1 MKKLLRYSLTMVFAL
16 VASVGFAQEA
26 TLDFTTNSWGLPE
39 GSAAKIKT
47 AASYTSGKYTINISE
62 TTDGHYWN
70 ADGYL
75 LMGKTGATL
84 TLPAFD
90 FDVARIE
97 VVGRTGASTATLQNI
112 YVGDE
117 AVSTQTKGADKTQEY
132 AIKPAHQAKGTIY
145 SIKVNSKHNTQ
156 IVKIN
161 VYKVGS
167 EGETPQP
174 PVEITYTDVASVKD
188 LLANYKEDTKNLNL
202 TLTNAKV
209 TFVNEYNGTINTY
222 VREGDTAIE
231 LRTLGFN
238 MPVNSILN
246 GKVKVD
252 LKFNYGVPYLAA
264 NAGTDDE
271 SITVTESTEAAQP
284 IEATVADIIANKYLN
299 DLVTIKGFTFS
310 KEEYQE
316 GRFNYYANDGE
327 QKIMIYDKFNKVG
340 GVAELTEGEKYT
352 VTGLYGAI
360 FKGTPEILPTQ
371 KVTAGTPTGINN
383 ITTSAADNAPIFNL
397 AGQKVGKSYKGVV
410 IKAGK
415 KMIQ

>member
-1 MKKLLRYSLTMVFAL
+1 MKKLLRYSLTLVFAL
-16 VASVGFAQEA
+16 VASVGFAQ
-26 TLDFTTNSWGLPE
+26 TT
-39 GSAAKIKT
+39 
-47 AASYTSGKYTINISE
+47 
-62 TTDGHYWN
+62 
-70 ADGYL
+70 
-75 LMGKTGATL
+75 
-84 TLPAFD
+84 FD
-90 FDVARIE
+90 FDNDYKTLFPSLPGVSSMESNEGDFNEATTCTVDGIAVTVSAKEEGNPNANRIWTSSARLRMYSGTLTIQAPEGKQISKIE
-97 VVGRTGASTATLQNI
+97 IAQKKWNANNKVDNGTL
-112 YVGDE
+112 D
-117 AVSTQTKGADKTQEY
+117 TKGNWTGSANKVV
-132 AIKPAHQAKGTIY
+132 Y
-145 SIKVNSKHNTQ
+145 SIAGNTQ
-156 IVKIN
+156 IKTMTVTI
-161 VYKVGS
+161 G
-167 EGETPQP
+167 EGGTPQP
-174 PVEITYTDVASVKD
+174 PVVVTYTDVASVKD
-188 LLANYKEDTKNLNL
+188 LLANYTEDTKNLNL

-222 VREGDTAIE
+222 VREGDAAIE

-238 MPVNSILN
+238 MPVNSILT

-271 SITVTESTEAAQP
+271 SITVTESTEATQP
-284 IEATVADIIANKYLN
+284 IEATVADILANKYLN
-299 DLVTIKGFTFS
+299 DLVTIKNFTFS

-316 GRFNYYANDGE
+316 GKFNYYANDGE
-327 QKIMIYDKFNKVG
+327 QKIMIYDKFSKVG
-340 GVAELTEGEKYT
+340 GVAELTEGETYT

-371 KVTAGTPTGINN
+371 AVVPGSSTGITN

>member
-1 MKKLLRYSLTMVFAL
+1 MKKLLRYSLTLVFAL
-16 VASVGFAQEA
+16 VASVGFAQ
-26 TLDFTTNSWGLPE
+26 TT
-39 GSAAKIKT
+39 
-47 AASYTSGKYTINISE
+47 
-62 TTDGHYWN
+62 
-70 ADGYL
+70 
-75 LMGKTGATL
+75 
-84 TLPAFD
+84 FD
-90 FDVARIE
+90 FDNDYKTLFPNLPGVSSMESNEGDFNEATTCTVDGIAVTVSAKEEGITNANRIWTSSPRLRMYS
-97 VVGRTGASTATLQNI
+97 GTLTVQAPEGKQISKIEIAQKKWNANNK
-112 YVGDE
+112 VDNGTLD
-117 AVSTQTKGADKTQEY
+117 
-132 AIKPAHQAKGTIY
+132 AKGNWTGSANKVVY
-145 SIKVNSKHNTQ
+145 SIAANTQ
-156 IVKIN
+156 IKSMIVTL
-161 VYKVGS
+161 G
-167 EGETPQP
+167 EGGTPQP

-188 LLANYKEDTKNLNL
+188 LLANYAKDTKNLNL

-252 LKFNYGVPYLAA
+252 LKYNYGVPYLAA

-271 SITVTESTEAAQP
+271 SITVTESDEAAQP
-284 IEATVADIIANKYLN
+284 IEATIADILANKYLN
-299 DLVTIKGFTFS
+299 DLVTIKNFTFS

-316 GRFNYYANDGE
+316 GKFNYYANDGE
-327 QKIMIYDKFNKVG
+327 QKIMIFDKFNKVG
-340 GVAELTEGEKYT
+340 GVAELTEGETYT
-352 VTGLYGAI
+352 ATGLYGAI

-371 KVTAGTPTGINN
+371 KVVPGTSTGITN

-397 AGQKVGKSYKGVV
+397 AGQKVSKGYKGVV

>member
-1 MKKLLRYSLTMVFAL
+1 MKKLLRYSLTLVFAL
-16 VASVGFAQEA
+16 VASVGFAQTTFDFDKDYKTLFPNLPGVSSMESNEGDFNEA
-26 TLDFTTNSWGLPE
+26 ATCTVDGIAVTVSAKEEGNANANRIWTSSARLRMYSGTLTIQAPE
-39 GSAAKIKT
+39 GKQISKIEIAQK
-47 AASYTSGKYTINISE
+47 K
-62 TTDGHYWN
+62 WN
-70 ADGYL
+70 ADNKVDNG
-75 LMGKTGATL
+75 TL
-84 TLPAFD
+84 D
-90 FDVARIE
+90 
-97 VVGRTGASTATLQNI
+97 
-112 YVGDE
+112 
-117 AVSTQTKGADKTQEY
+117 
-132 AIKPAHQAKGTIY
+132 AKGNWTGSANKVVY
-145 SIKVNSKHNTQ
+145 SIAANTQ
-156 IVKIN
+156 IKTMTVTLDN
-161 VYKVGS
+161 G
-167 EGETPQP
+167 GTTPEP
-174 PVEITYTDVASVKD
+174 PVVVTYTDVASVKD

-209 TFVNEYNGTINTY
+209 TFVNEYKGTINTY

-238 MPVNSILN
+238 MPVNSILT

-252 LKFNYGVPYLAA
+252 LKYNYGVPYLTA

-271 SITVTESTEAAQP
+271 SITITESEEAAQP
-284 IEATVADIIANKYLN
+284 IEATIADLIANKYLN
-299 DLVTIKGFTFS
+299 DLVTIKNFTFS

-316 GRFNYYANDGE
+316 GKFNYYANDGE

-340 GVAELTEGEKYT
+340 GVAELTEGETYT
-352 VTGLYGAI
+352 ATGLYGAI

-397 AGQKVGKSYKGVV
+397 AGQKVGKGYKGVV

>member
-1 MKKLLRYSLTMVFAL
+1 MNKFLRYSLSVIFAF
-16 VASVGFAQEA
+16 VASVSFAQ
-26 TLDFTTNSWGLPE
+26 TT
-39 GSAAKIKT
+39 
-47 AASYTSGKYTINISE
+47 
-62 TTDGHYWN
+62 
-70 ADGYL
+70 
-75 LMGKTGATL
+75 
-84 TLPAFD
+84 FD
-90 FDVARIE
+90 FDKDYKTLFPNLPGVSSMESNDGDFNEATTCTVDGIAVTVSAKEEGITNANRIWTSSPRLRMYS
-97 VVGRTGASTATLQNI
+97 GTLTVQAPEGKQISKIEIAQKKWNANNK
-112 YVGDE
+112 VDNGTLD
-117 AVSTQTKGADKTQEY
+117 
-132 AIKPAHQAKGTIY
+132 AKGNWTGSANKVVY
-145 SIKVNSKHNTQ
+145 SIAANTQ
-156 IVKIN
+156 IKSMIVTL
-161 VYKVGS
+161 G
-167 EGETPQP
+167 EGGTPQP

-188 LLANYKEDTKNLNL
+188 LLANYAKDTKNLNL

-209 TFVNEYNGTINTY
+209 TFVNEYKGTINTY

-252 LKFNYGVPYLAA
+252 LKYNYGVPYLAA

-271 SITVTESTEAAQP
+271 SITVTESDEAAQP
-284 IEATVADIIANKYLN
+284 IEATIADILANKYLN
-299 DLVTIKGFTFS
+299 DLVTIKNFTFS
-310 KEEYQE
+310 KEEFQA
-316 GRFNYYANDGE
+316 GKFNYYANNGE

-340 GVAELTEGEKYT
+340 GVAELTEGETYT

-371 KVTAGTPTGINN
+371 AVVAGTPTGITN

>member
-1 MKKLLRYSLTMVFAL
+1 MKKLLRYSLTLVFAL
-16 VASVGFAQEA
+16 VASVGFAQ
-26 TLDFTTNSWGLPE
+26 TT
-39 GSAAKIKT
+39 
-47 AASYTSGKYTINISE
+47 
-62 TTDGHYWN
+62 
-70 ADGYL
+70 
-75 LMGKTGATL
+75 
-84 TLPAFD
+84 FD
-90 FDVARIE
+90 FDKDYKTLFPGLPGVSSMESNDGDFNEATTCTVDGIAVTVSAKEEGNANANRIWTKSARLRMYS
-97 VVGRTGASTATLQNI
+97 GTLTIQAPEGKQITKIDIAQNKWNANNK
-112 YVGDE
+112 VDN
-117 AVSTQTKGADKTQEY
+117 
-132 AIKPAHQAKGTIY
+132 GTIDNKGNWTGSANKVVY
-145 SIKVNSKHNTQ
+145 SIAGNTQ
-156 IVKIN
+156 IKTMTVTL
-161 VYKVGS
+161 G
-167 EGETPQP
+167 EGGTPQP
-174 PVEITYTDVASVKD
+174 PVEVTYTDVASVKD
-188 LLANYKEDTKNLNL
+188 LLANYAKDTKNLNL

-252 LKFNYGVPYLAA
+252 LNFNYGVPYLTA

-271 SITVTESTEAAQP
+271 SITVTESDEAAQP
-284 IEATVADIIANKYLN
+284 IEATIADILANKYLN
-299 DLVTIKGFTFS
+299 DLVTIKNFTFS
-310 KEEYQE
+310 KEEFQA
-316 GRFNYYANDGE
+316 GKFNYYANDGE

-340 GVAELTEGEKYT
+340 GVAELTGGETYT

-371 KVTAGTPTGINN
+371 AVVAGTPTGITN

>member
-1 MKKLLRYSLTMVFAL
+1 MKKLLRYSLTLVFAL
-16 VASVGFAQEA
+16 VASVGFAQ
-26 TLDFTTNSWGLPE
+26 TT
-39 GSAAKIKT
+39 
-47 AASYTSGKYTINISE
+47 
-62 TTDGHYWN
+62 
-70 ADGYL
+70 
-75 LMGKTGATL
+75 
-84 TLPAFD
+84 FD
-90 FDVARIE
+90 FDNDYK
-97 VVGRTGASTATLQNI
+97 TLFPSLP
-112 YVGDE
+112 G
-117 AVSTQTKGADKTQEY
+117 VSTSTGSNDGDFNEATTCTVDGIAVTVSAKEEGNPNANRIWTSSARLRMYSGTLTIQAPEGKQITKIDIAQKKWNANNKVDNGTID
-132 AIKPAHQAKGTIY
+132 AKGNWTGSANKVVY
-145 SIKVNSKHNTQ
+145 SIAGNTQ
-156 IVKIN
+156 IKTMTVTL
-161 VYKVGS
+161 G
-167 EGETPQP
+167 EGGTPQP

-188 LLANYKEDTKNLNL
+188 LLANYAKDTKNLNL

-252 LKFNYGVPYLAA
+252 LKYNYGVPYLTA

-271 SITVTESTEAAQP
+271 SITVTESDEAAEP
-284 IEATVADIIANKYLN
+284 IEATIADILANKYLN
-299 DLVTIKGFTFS
+299 DLVTIKNFTFS

-340 GVAELTEGEKYT
+340 GVAELTEGETYT

-371 KVTAGTPTGINN
+371 AVVAGTPTGITN

-397 AGQKVGKSYKGVV
+397 AGQMVGKSYKGVV

>member
-1 MKKLLRYSLTMVFAL
+1 MYSGTLTIQA
-16 VASVGFAQEA
+16 
-26 TLDFTTNSWGLPE
+26 PE
-39 GSAAKIKT
+39 GKQITKIDIAQK
-47 AASYTSGKYTINISE
+47 K
-62 TTDGHYWN
+62 WN
-70 ADGYL
+70 ANNKVDNG
-75 LMGKTGATL
+75 TI
-84 TLPAFD
+84 D
-90 FDVARIE
+90 
-97 VVGRTGASTATLQNI
+97 
-112 YVGDE
+112 
-117 AVSTQTKGADKTQEY
+117 
-132 AIKPAHQAKGTIY
+132 AKGNWTGSANKVVY
-145 SIKVNSKHNTQ
+145 SIAGNTQ
-156 IVKIN
+156 IKTMTVTL
-161 VYKVGS
+161 G
-167 EGETPQP
+167 EGGTPQP
-174 PVEITYTDVASVKD
+174 PVEITYTDVASMKD

-209 TFVNEYNGTINTY
+209 TFVNEYKGTINTY

-252 LKFNYGVPYLAA
+252 LKYNYGVPYLAA

-271 SITVTESTEAAQP
+271 SITVTESDEAAQP
-284 IEATVADIIANKYLN
+284 IEATIADILANKYLN
-299 DLVTIKGFTFS
+299 DLVTIKNFTFS
-310 KEEYQE
+310 KEEFQA
-316 GRFNYYANDGE
+316 GKFNYYANNGE

-340 GVAELTEGEKYT
+340 GVAELTEGETYT

-371 KVTAGTPTGINN
+371 AVVAGTPTGITN

>member
-1 MKKLLRYSLTMVFAL
+1 MKKLLRYSLTLVFAL
-16 VASVGFAQEA
+16 IASVAFAQ
-26 TLDFTTNSWGLPE
+26 TT
-39 GSAAKIKT
+39 
-47 AASYTSGKYTINISE
+47 
-62 TTDGHYWN
+62 
-70 ADGYL
+70 
-75 LMGKTGATL
+75 
-84 TLPAFD
+84 FD
-90 FDVARIE
+90 FDKDYKTLFPNLPGVSSMESNDGDFNEATTCTVDGIAVTVSAKEEGITNANRIWTNSARLRMYS
-97 VVGRTGASTATLQNI
+97 GTLTIQAPEGKQI
-112 YVGDE
+112 
-117 AVSTQTKGADKTQEY
+117 TKIDIAQKKWNANTKVDNGTIDKTGNWTGS
-132 AIKPAHQAKGTIY
+132 ANKVVY
-145 SIKVNSKHNTQ
+145 SIAGNTQ
-156 IVKIN
+156 IKTMTVTL
-161 VYKVGS
+161 G
-167 EGETPQP
+167 EGGTPQP
-174 PVEITYTDVASVKD
+174 PVVVTYTDVASVKD

-209 TFVNEYNGTINTY
+209 TFVNEYKGTINTY

-252 LKFNYGVPYLAA
+252 LKYNYGVPYLTA

-271 SITVTESTEAAQP
+271 SITVTESDEAAQP
-284 IEATVADIIANKYLN
+284 IEATIADILANKYLN
-299 DLVTIKGFTFS
+299 DLVTIKNFTFS
-310 KEEYQE
+310 KEEFQA
-316 GRFNYYANDGE
+316 GKFNYYANDGE

-340 GVAELTEGEKYT
+340 GVAELTEGETYT

-371 KVTAGTPTGINN
+371 AVVAGTPTGINN